1 MFDSDKLIDAP
12 WTLRSVFVVLALLL
26 SALGD
31 NASAGFE
38 MPSASSS
45 LSGPSSNAASQPAVN
60 LGAQESFLPL
70 NPTQSQN
77 LKCVF
82 LGISVTL
89 IIVILSSIVRGRG
102 SLQLQLASGGQNDFN
117 ESHRGPSA
125 NLCGQGNASG
135 HPPQYIQQIPI
146 GLPLGYMQPMPVAV
160 PMQMDPQFASN
171 YNMRGQPG
179 FHSGLQ
185 PTEASQPATARAAET
200 NRHPMDDSASPES
213 KSQVDSVFAEDRKDS
228 AEAGFPIPQDRRPRS
243 VAEDEKSDMDSSPRR
258 EAPAG
263 VLKTYEASQHLN
275 APSTSDSDGTIEET
289 IPVAVSE
296 PELIATSAASD
307 TEYSGGSRE
316 IDVVR
321 MHGDDRGQRI
331 QKNSP
336 EGERDQDVIR
346 GQASALFNEVINVTL
361 RTKRLQQGS
370 KRSMPR
376 C

>member
-1 MFDSDKLIDAP
+1 MFDSDKLLGAS
-12 WTLRSVFVVLALLL
+12 WTLRSVLVVLAFSL

-45 LSGPSSNAASQPAVN
+45 LSGPSSNAASQPADN
-60 LGAQESFLPL
+60 LGAQESFLQL
-70 NPTQSQN
+70 NPAQSQN

-89 IIVILSSIVRGRG
+89 IIVILSSIFRGRG

-117 ESHRGPSA
+117 ESHLGPSE
-125 NLCGQGNASG
+125 NLCGQGNAGG
-135 HPPQYIQQIPI
+135 HPPQYVQQIPI
-146 GLPLGYMQPMPVAV
+146 GLPLGYMQPMPIAV

-179 FHSGLQ
+179 FHSGSQ
-185 PTEASQPATARAAET
+185 STKTSQPAATHAAET
-200 NRHPMDDSASPES
+200 NQHPMDDSASPES
-213 KSQVDSVFAEDRKDS
+213 KSQVDSVVAEDRKDP
-228 AEAGFPIPQDRRPRS
+228 AEAGFPIPQDRRPSS
-243 VAEDEKSDMDSSPRR
+243 VAEDEESGMDSSLRC
-258 EAPAG
+258 EASNG
-263 VLKTYEASQHLN
+263 VMKTYEASQHLN
-275 APSTSDSDGTIEET
+275 APSTSDSGGTIEET
-289 IPVAVSE
+289 NPVAGSK
-296 PELIATSAASD
+296 PELDATSAASD
-307 TEYSGGSRE
+307 AEYSGGSRE

-321 MHGDDRGQRI
+321 MHGVDRGQRI
-331 QKNSP
+331 PKNSP
-336 EGERDQDVIR
+336 EVERDQDVIR
-346 GQASALFNEVINVTL
+346 GQSSALFNEIINVTL